1 MVGADECVWGEDFF
15 STYMKHARK
24 MSYNNDILHLS
35 GALSLVGQSLRDVYL
50 QIDQQHIDCRI
61 HPFIIQSS
69 GTGKGSTF
77 SLIRKVARAA
87 DIPFEKEGKATTA
100 GLAGTV
106 DQSGEQRAGDLK
118 GSGFLGWTEAQTLLK
133 SADQQHSSDIMEF
146 LNMAMDPSGEIAK
159 TLSKGKLEYESNTS
173 IFCTTY
179 DPEPNGQLEL
189 IRQGFLPRT
198 LFFYRI
204 MGEEF
209 YDDINEM
216 RDKKIP
222 RSFNSENPQVREMD
236 KDIQKLA
243 NTLKFV
249 ENTVWNHGKTYRR
262 DETHFAVAREHIDY
276 FYVEKGVSLNPSP
289 MMDEVLEDY
298 PIAVRHKAKAFKT
311 RMMDSVYRL
320 AACFAAVDYD
330 EEHDVYVSRRIRERH
345 VDRAMTICEQ
355 SFGHILDFIEDYS
368 TFSSNNQLKET
379 ERKIN
384 TIADNNGG
392 NATIKELMSE
402 TYRSKEQIKSDIIT
416 LEYMDK
422 VEMVDSKPIQA
433 VSIDDKVKPK
443 A

>member
-1 MVGADECVWGEDFF
+1 MVNADECVWGDDFF

-24 MSYNNDILHLS
+24 MSYNNDILHMS

-61 HPFIIQSS
+61 HPFIVQSS

-77 SLIRKVARAA
+77 NLIRKVARAA

-106 DQSGEQRAGDLK
+106 DQSGEQQPGDLK

-209 YDDINEM
+209 YDKVNEK
-216 RDKKIP
+216 RNKNIP
-222 RSFNSENPQVREMD
+222 RSFDSEKPQVREMD
-236 KDIQKLA
+236 EDIQKMA

-249 ENTVWNHGKTYRR
+249 ENTVWNHGETYRR

-276 FYVEKGVSLNPSP
+276 FYVQEGVSLNPSP
-289 MMDEVLEDY
+289 MMDDVLEGR
-298 PIAVRHKAKAFKT
+298 PIAVRRKAKAFKT

-330 EEHDVYVSRRIRERH
+330 EEYDVYVSRRIRQQH
-345 VDRAMTICEQ
+345 VDKAMRMCRQ
-355 SFGHILDFIEDYS
+355 SFNNILDFIDDYS
-368 TFSSNNQLKET
+368 TFTSNSQLKDV

-384 TIADNNGG
+384 VIAEENGG
-392 NATIKELMSE
+392 HATIKEVMSE
-402 TYRSKEQIKSDIIT
+402 TYRSKKQIKNDVTT
-416 LEYMDK
+416 LEYMGK
-422 VEMVDSKPIQA
+422 VEAVEKPVQGLNVNDEI
-433 VSIDDKVKPK
+433 KPVT
-443 A
+443 

>member
-1 MVGADECVWGEDFF
+1 MVNADECVWGDDFF

-24 MSYNNDILHLS
+24 MSYNNDILHMS

-61 HPFIIQSS
+61 HPFIVQSS

-77 SLIRKVARAA
+77 NLIRKVARAA

-106 DQSGEQRAGDLK
+106 DQSGEQQPGDLK

-209 YDDINEM
+209 YDKVNEK
-216 RDKKIP
+216 RNKNIP
-222 RSFNSENPQVREMD
+222 RSFDSEKPQVREMD
-236 KDIQKLA
+236 EDIQKMA

-249 ENTVWNHGKTYRR
+249 ENTVWNHGETYRR

-276 FYVEKGVSLNPSP
+276 FYVQEGVSLNPSP
-289 MMDEVLEDY
+289 MMDDVLEGR
-298 PIAVRHKAKAFKT
+298 PIAVRRKAKAFKT

-330 EEHDVYVSRRIRERH
+330 EEYDVYVSRRIRQQH
-345 VDRAMTICEQ
+345 VDKAMRMCRQ
-355 SFGHILDFIEDYS
+355 SFNNILDFIDDYS
-368 TFSSNNQLKET
+368 TFTSNSQLKDV

-384 TIADNNGG
+384 VIAEENGG
-392 NATIKELMSE
+392 HATIKEVMSE
-402 TYRSKEQIKSDIIT
+402 TYRSKKQIKNDVTT
-416 LEYMDK
+416 LEYMGK
-422 VEMVDSKPIQA
+422 VEAVEKPVQGLNINDE
-433 VSIDDKVKPK
+433 IKPVT
-443 A
+443 

>member
-1 MVGADECVWGEDFF
+1 MVNADECVWGDDFF

-24 MSYNNDILHLS
+24 MSYNNDILHMS

-61 HPFIIQSS
+61 HPFIVQSS

-77 SLIRKVARAA
+77 NLIRKVARAA

-106 DQSGEQRAGDLK
+106 DQSGEQQPGDLK

-209 YDDINEM
+209 YDKVNEK
-216 RDKKIP
+216 RNKNIP
-222 RSFNSENPQVREMD
+222 RSFDSEKPQVREMD
-236 KDIQKLA
+236 EDIQKMA

-249 ENTVWNHGKTYRR
+249 ENTVWNHGETYRR

-276 FYVEKGVSLNPSP
+276 FYVQEGVSLNPSP
-289 MMDEVLEDY
+289 MMDDVLEGR
-298 PIAVRHKAKAFKT
+298 PIAVRRKAKAFKT

-330 EEHDVYVSRRIRERH
+330 EEYDVYVSRRIRQQH
-345 VDRAMTICEQ
+345 VDKAMQMCKQ
-355 SFGHILDFIEDYS
+355 SFNNILDFIDDYS
-368 TFSSNNQLKET
+368 TFTSNSQLKDV

-384 TIADNNGG
+384 VIAEENGG
-392 NATIKELMSE
+392 HATIKEVMSE
-402 TYRSKEQIKSDIIT
+402 TYRSKKQIKNDVTT
-416 LEYMDK
+416 LEYMGK
-422 VEMVDSKPIQA
+422 VEAVEKPVQGLNINDE
-433 VSIDDKVKPK
+433 IKPVT
-443 A
+443 

>member
-1 MVGADECVWGEDFF
+1 M
-15 STYMKHARK
+15 
-24 MSYNNDILHLS
+24 S

-61 HPFIIQSS
+61 HPFIVQSS

-77 SLIRKVARAA
+77 NLIRKVARAA

-106 DQSGEQRAGDLK
+106 DQSGEQQPGDLK

-209 YDDINEM
+209 YDKVNEK
-216 RDKKIP
+216 RNKNIP
-222 RSFNSENPQVREMD
+222 RSFDSEKPQVREMD
-236 KDIQKLA
+236 EDIQKMA

-249 ENTVWNHGKTYRR
+249 ENTVWNHGETYRR

-276 FYVEKGVSLNPSP
+276 FYVQEGVSLNPSP
-289 MMDEVLEDY
+289 MMDDVLEGR
-298 PIAVRHKAKAFKT
+298 PIAVRRKAKAFKT

-330 EEHDVYVSRRIRERH
+330 EEYDVYVSRRIRQQH
-345 VDRAMTICEQ
+345 VDKAMRMCKQ
-355 SFGHILDFIEDYS
+355 SFNNILDFIDDYS
-368 TFSSNNQLKET
+368 TFTSNSQLKDV

-384 TIADNNGG
+384 VIAEENGG
-392 NATIKELMSE
+392 HATIKEVMSE
-402 TYRSKEQIKSDIIT
+402 TYRSKKQIKNDVTT
-416 LEYMDK
+416 LEYMGK
-422 VEMVDSKPIQA
+422 VEAVEKPVQGLNINDE
-433 VSIDDKVKPK
+433 IKPVT
-443 A
+443 

>member
-1 MVGADECVWGEDFF
+1 MVNADECVWGDDFF

-24 MSYNNDILHLS
+24 MSYNNDILHMS

-61 HPFIIQSS
+61 HPFIVQSS

-77 SLIRKVARAA
+77 NLIRKVARAA

-106 DQSGEQRAGDLK
+106 DQSGEQQPGDLK

-209 YDDINEM
+209 YDKVNEK
-216 RDKKIP
+216 RNKNIP
-222 RSFNSENPQVREMD
+222 RSFDSEKPQVREMD
-236 KDIQKLA
+236 EDIQKMA

-249 ENTVWNHGKTYRR
+249 ENTVWNHGETYRR

-276 FYVEKGVSLNPSP
+276 FYVQEGVSLNPSP
-289 MMDEVLEDY
+289 MMDDVLEGR
-298 PIAVRHKAKAFKT
+298 PIAVRRKAKAFKT

-330 EEHDVYVSRRIRERH
+330 EEYDVYVSRRIRQQH
-345 VDRAMTICEQ
+345 VDKAMRMCRQ
-355 SFGHILDFIEDYS
+355 SFNNILDFIDDYS
-368 TFSSNNQLKET
+368 TFTSNSQLKDV

-384 TIADNNGG
+384 VIAEENGG
-392 NATIKELMSE
+392 HATIKEVMSE
-402 TYRSKEQIKSDIIT
+402 TYRSKKQIKNDVTT
-416 LEYMDK
+416 LEYMGK
-422 VEMVDSKPIQA
+422 VEAVEKPVQGLNIN
-433 VSIDDKVKPK
+433 DKIKPVT
-443 A
+443 

>member
-1 MVGADECVWGEDFF
+1 MVNADECVWGDDFF

-24 MSYNNDILHLS
+24 MSYNNDILHMS

-61 HPFIIQSS
+61 HPFIVQSS

-77 SLIRKVARAA
+77 NLIRKVARAA

-106 DQSGEQRAGDLK
+106 DQSGEQQPGDLK

-209 YDDINEM
+209 YDKVNEK
-216 RDKKIP
+216 RNKNIP
-222 RSFNSENPQVREMD
+222 RSFDSEKPQVREMD
-236 KDIQKLA
+236 EDIQKMA

-249 ENTVWNHGKTYRR
+249 ENTVWNHGETYRR

-276 FYVEKGVSLNPSP
+276 FYVQEGVSLNPSP
-289 MMDEVLEDY
+289 MMDDVLEGR
-298 PIAVRHKAKAFKT
+298 PIAVRRKAKAFKT

-330 EEHDVYVSRRIRERH
+330 EEYDVYVSRRIRQQH
-345 VDRAMTICEQ
+345 VDKAMRMCKQ
-355 SFGHILDFIEDYS
+355 SFNNILDFIDDYS
-368 TFSSNNQLKET
+368 TFTSNSQLKDV

-384 TIADNNGG
+384 VIAEENGG
-392 NATIKELMSE
+392 HATIKEVMSE
-402 TYRSKEQIKSDIIT
+402 TYRSKKQIKNDVTT
-416 LEYMDK
+416 LEYMGK
-422 VEMVDSKPIQA
+422 VEAVEKPVQGLNINDE
-433 VSIDDKVKPK
+433 IKPVT
-443 A
+443 